1 MLNDRARIAAQ
12 RIFDVMGWPSG
23 TPIEHVMLDRILA
36 IRAAEPRGSRF
47 AIDSRGHIR
56 LPAAVQR
63 ATAAKAGEAVLLMA
77 FPARGVVAVVPPA
90 VLFDALAPVLAHLK
104 VLL

>member
-1 MLNDRARIAAQ
+1 DSI
-12 RIFDVMGWPSG
+12 V
-23 TPIEHVMLDRILA
+23 LDRVLA

-63 ATAAKAGEAVLLMA
+63 ATGTAPGDALLLMA
-77 FPARGVVAVVPPA
+77 IRACGVVAVLPPA
-90 VLFDALAPVLAHLK
+90 VLFDALSPVLARIE
-104 VLL
+104 VLG